1 MINCKTAIQNS
12 KTAQGLSLPDKLNE
26 ILPLC
31 KAFQA
36 KPKNAKIE
44 TDDWHVLCHK
54 GGGFKR
60 WHKQQFFPATFVAA
74 EFSALAA
81 RAYLALAEL
90 DNSQIPHFAPLS
102 VTDVVK
108 WARQG
113 NKILPLNVPLPG
125 VANNPLFRQ
134 GLADLQLWRP
144 RDLPKGITGHGDP
157 VRRWLINKLLEE
169 FYYSFALAPSK
180 SAIRDVVLLAWA
192 NVDAK
197 SIRYVMDDDS
207 LRNAEIKANTRREFD
222 NKAKTVTQQSINRFS
237 VQAKNPPILEKAL
250 LQNDQEVL
258 KAAEQLLSNL
268 SDEKSKIRALSL
280 IRSIQEEMEAVNDD
294 PQDEWTYS

>member
-1 MINCKTAIQNS
+1 MINCKTAIPNP
-12 KTAQGLSLPDKLNE
+12 KTAQTLSLPDKFSE

-36 KPKNAKIE
+36 KPRNAKIE
-44 TDDWHVLCHK
+44 TDDWHMLCHQF
-54 GGGFKR
+54 GGFTR
-60 WHKQQFFPATFVAA
+60 WLNQQEFPTRFNAV

-90 DNSQIPHFAPLS
+90 DHSQIPHFAPFS

-113 NKILPLNVPLPG
+113 DKTLPRNIPLPG
-125 VANNPLFRQ
+125 EANNPLFRQ
-134 GLADLQLWRP
+134 GLVDLQGWKP
-144 RDLPKGITGHGDP
+144 RDLPKGTTSHGDP

-169 FYYSFALAPSK
+169 FYYSFTLAPST
-180 SAIRDVVLLAWA
+180 SAIRDVVLLVWV

-197 SIRYVMDDDS
+197 SIRYVMDEGS

-222 NKAKTVTQQSINRFS
+222 NKAKTVTQQSINRLS
-237 VQAKNPPILEKAL
+237 VQAKKPSILEKAL
-250 LQNDQEVL
+250 PQNDQEIL
-258 KAAEQLLSNL
+258 KAARQLLSNL
-268 SDEKSKIRALSL
+268 SDENSKIRVLSL
-280 IRSIQEEMEAVNDD
+280 LRSIQEDLETINDD